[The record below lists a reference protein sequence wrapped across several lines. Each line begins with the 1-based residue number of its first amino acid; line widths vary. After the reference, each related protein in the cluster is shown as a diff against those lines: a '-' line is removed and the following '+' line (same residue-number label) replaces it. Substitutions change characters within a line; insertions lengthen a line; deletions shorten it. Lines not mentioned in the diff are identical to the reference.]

1 MGMSNAANGTVR
13 YEVVVCEIAY
23 NGEHG
28 YPCTYELTGAGAR
41 DRALAFA
48 RQEYIERASVTSVRV
63 RRLGG
68 RAPACGVLL
77 LNVRRPYGEVLAP
90 GQYGPFLPVDRAC
103 EHGQRALAVSRAQ
116 AHAPRSAA

>member
-1 MGMSNAANGTVR
+1 MGMSNAAGNAVR

-23 NGEHG
+23 NGQQG

-41 DRALAFA
+41 TRALDFA

-77 LNVRRPYGEVLAP
+77 LNVRRPYGEALAP
-90 GQYGPFLPVDRAC
+90 GQLGPFLPVDRQYD
-103 EHGQRALAVSRAQ
+103 HDRRALAARAPQASAQ
-116 AHAPRSAA
+116 ASAA